1 MLLALFV
8 LCRDGRN
15 LICIRAIHRYE
26 QHLRDPTPNFPVAAL
41 LGGFLLSLFEFLTA
55 NQVHLHAA
63 SNRSTGVLTT
73 ASLMERFSYQDISQ
87 SGEKEEK
94 EKKKRK
100 RKKEKRKKTRVKK
113 RKMKNEITSAL
124 GLEPR
129 RANPIDIRIRVYR
142 LNHSAILT
150 NDVKATLS

>member
-94 EKKKRK
+94 EKKKKKKKK
-100 RKKEKRKKTRVKK
+100 REKKKDESKEEKNEKRNNVSTR
-113 RKMKNEITSAL
+113 T
-124 GLEPR
+124 
-129 RANPIDIRIRVYR
+129 
-142 LNHSAILT
+142 
-150 NDVKATLS
+150 

>member
-94 EKKKRK
+94 EKKKK
-100 RKKEKRKKTRVKK
+100 RENKKNREKKKDESKEEKKEKRNNVSTR
-113 RKMKNEITSAL
+113 T
-124 GLEPR
+124 
-129 RANPIDIRIRVYR
+129 
-142 LNHSAILT
+142 
-150 NDVKATLS
+150 